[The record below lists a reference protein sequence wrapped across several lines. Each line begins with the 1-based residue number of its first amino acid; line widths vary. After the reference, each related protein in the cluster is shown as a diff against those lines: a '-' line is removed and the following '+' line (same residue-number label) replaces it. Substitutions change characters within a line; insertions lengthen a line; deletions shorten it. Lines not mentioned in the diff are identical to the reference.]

1 MSYVPNQSLRAA
13 CVEGRHFRLPP
24 TSRGV
29 SLIEILVGI
38 VIGLIGMLVIFQTI
52 SAWDARTRVST
63 SSGDAQIAGSLA
75 MFNLERDLRLAGM
88 GFGTAGA
95 AGAGLHRQR
104 LRQQRERWR
113 REFHAPTG
121 QHRRRRP
128 DGRARHHRGVLRQLA
143 FLRASCSSFP
153 APPRNQLTAA
163 PSKYGFKRGD
173 VAVITDT
180 ANNCRLLQI
189 TDDPVGDDY
198 TLVFATGNYTDFYT
212 NALTPVRWNSAAASM
227 PAISAGNLYNLG
239 PAPRDDLWSVDP
251 DHRRRLR
258 YVNSMDATNPA
269 QFFGV
274 AEGVIDLKAQYG
286 YDADGDK
293 QITDAEWTKVPPVD
307 WTRVRAIRVALL
319 VRGRDYAAPPASDP
333 EAPNFIS
340 AQRRRTLTE
349 RGTSPMKNVDGTPDS
364 DVRPSPN
371 NWRYYRY
378 RVYEKVIPLRN
389 MIWGQ

>member
-1 MSYVPNQSLRAA
+1 MR
-13 CVEGRHFRLPP
+13 EGRHFRLR
-24 TSRGV
+24 SRGI
-29 SLIEILVGI
+29 SLIEVLVGI

-95 AGAGLHRQR
+95 PELGCVVNAYDNSASGATNFTLRPVNIVDGDPAGVPDTIEVFYGNSPFFAKL
-104 LRQQRERWR
+104 QQ
-113 REFHAPTG
+113 FSGAT
-121 QHRRRRP
+121 
-128 DGRARHHRGVLRQLA
+128 A
-143 FLRASCSSFP
+143 
-153 APPRNQLTAA
+153 NQLTAA

-189 TDDPVGDDY
+189 TDDPAGDDY
-198 TLVFATGNYTDFYT
+198 TLAFATGNYISFYT
-212 NALTPVRWNSAAASM
+212 NVATPVRWNSASASM
-227 PAISAGNLYNLG
+227 PAIAAGNLYNLG

-251 DHRRRLR
+251 TTGTLR

-274 AEGVIDLKAQYG
+274 AEGVIDLKAEYG

-293 QITDAEWTKVPPVD
+293 RITDAEWTKAPPVD
-307 WTRVRAIRVALL
+307 WTRVRAVRVALL
-319 VRGRDYAAPPASDP
+319 VRGQAYAAPPASDP

-340 AQRRRTLTE
+340 PNPTYFD
-349 RGTSPMKNVDGTPDS
+349 GTRQFAMKNVDGTPDS

-378 RVYEKVIPLRN
+378 RVYEKVVPLRN